1 MSEKEFRPDLMERAK
16 QRELDSPADKLRS
29 IPLFAKL
36 ANDDLAWL
44 ATSLIERRYA
54 KGTVIL
60 EEGLPGKFMYIVRE
74 GRVKVSMASG
84 DGRERITGLLEAGE
98 FFGELALIDGYPR
111 SATVTALVPTRVS
124 ALSRNDFL
132 DLLSRSPDLSMELI
146 RVLVARLRESD
157 HQAAAMSF
165 LGVKERTKRAL
176 LHLAS
181 SNPGA
186 APGRPEFG
194 PPVTHQQIADLVGSS
209 RETVTRAIQQL
220 KQTGE
225 VEQQGKRY
233 SLKTGA
239 QERCPLGG

>member
-1 MSEKEFRPDLMERAK
+1 MPEKQLGQDGNEGPM
-16 QRELDSPADKLRS
+16 QREWASPADKLRS
-29 IPLFAKL
+29 IPLFSKL
-36 ANDDLAWL
+36 CDDDLAWL
-44 ATSLIERRYA
+44 ASTLIERRYA

-84 DGRERITGLLEAGE
+84 DGRERITGLLEVGE
-98 FFGELALIDGYPR
+98 FFGELALIDGRPR
-111 SATVTALVPTRVS
+111 SATVTALAPTRVS

-146 RVLVARLRESD
+146 RVLVDRLRESD

-165 LGVKERTKRAL
+165 LGVRERTKRAL

-181 SNPGA
+181 TDPQSSPGPTA
-186 APGRPEFG
+186 FG

-220 KQTGE
+220 KRAGE
-225 VEQQGKRY
+225 VEQKGKRY
-233 SLKTGA
+233 RLRPAVDEFS
-239 QERCPLGG
+239 P